1 MRESTVERVLQ
12 KSIKQQGGWC
22 LKFVS
27 PGTDGVPDRI
37 CILPGGVVA
46 FVETK
51 APGKHIKT
59 GSLQEFW
66 GRELKRLGF
75 PCFEVDSTDEA
86 RRVAGYL
93 GQISRRRTGQA
104 PSKPGKEVSRE
115 MRSDE

>member
-51 APGKHIKT
+51 APGKHIKV
-59 GSLQEFW
+59 GGLQEFW

-75 PCFEVDSTDEA
+75 EWFEVSTTEDA
-86 RRVAGYL
+86 RRIAQYL
-93 GQISRRRTGQA
+93 GQISRRRTGQP

-115 MRSDE
+115 MQSDE

>member
-51 APGKHIKT
+51 APGKHIKV
-59 GSLQEFW
+59 GGLQEFW

-75 PCFEVDSTDEA
+75 EWFEVGTTEDA
-86 RRVAGYL
+86 RRIAQYL
-93 GQISRRRTGQA
+93 GQISRRRTGQP
-104 PSKPGKEVSRE
+104 PSKPGKVISRE
-115 MRSDE
+115 MQSDE

>member
-51 APGKHIKT
+51 APGKHIKA
-59 GSLQEFW
+59 GGLQEFW

-75 PCFEVDSTDEA
+75 EWSEISTTEDA
-86 RRVAGYL
+86 RRTAQYL
-93 GQISRRRTGQA
+93 GQISRRRTGQR
-104 PSKPGKEVSRE
+104 PSAPGKETSRE
-115 MRSDE
+115 MSAK